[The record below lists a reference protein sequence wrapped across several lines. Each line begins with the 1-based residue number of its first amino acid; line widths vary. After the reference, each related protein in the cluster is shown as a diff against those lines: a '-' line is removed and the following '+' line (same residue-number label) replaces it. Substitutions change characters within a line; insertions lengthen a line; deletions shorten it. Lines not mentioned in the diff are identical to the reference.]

1 MPGDDMGDMFT
12 AYEADVLVEVA
23 RHRSEHDMPQ
33 RVLERLSRPARF
45 LDRLAGR
52 VPAIERLTDRIRRV
66 VEDAQDRITEV
77 AARDTDFS
85 RTRDYCW
92 RHGVSVHTWDQVGEL
107 PMPVQDEL
115 SRALPRWWL
124 YGAVE
129 GGTVGLVQGLTDI
142 AVLPWVAIA
151 AADATATLFMGAREA
166 VLQATCYGF
175 SPADPDMKPHLL
187 AAMVPPADWDRTR
200 YLGMKA
206 VLSHPRVAQRALS
219 EMWARRMT
227 AMLTD
232 KEVTVWLP
240 LAGAVVNAGLNAA
253 FLYGI
258 RQSSRDYFRL
268 LRLVQRYGSDPVIDR
283 VERLAPPPADPFVR
297 GIPEG
302 AHS

>member
-1 MPGDDMGDMFT
+1 MPANDAGDMFT
-12 AYEADVLVEVA
+12 PYETDVLVEVA
-23 RHRSEHDMPQ
+23 RHRAEHDMPQ
-33 RVLERLSRPARF
+33 RMLDRMSRPARL

-52 VPAIERLTDRIRRV
+52 VPALERLTDRIRGV
-66 VEDAQDRITEV
+66 VEDAQERITDV
-77 AARDTDFS
+77 AARETGFD

-92 RHGVSVHTWDQVGEL
+92 RHGVSVHGWEQMGEL

-115 SRALPRWWL
+115 SRALPRWWV

-142 AVLPWVAIA
+142 AVLPWLAMA

-175 SPADPDMKPHLL
+175 SPSDPDMKPHLL
-187 AAMVPPADWDRTR
+187 ASMVPPTDWDRTR

-206 VLSHPRVAQRALS
+206 VLSHPRVAQRALTD
-219 EMWARRMT
+219 MWTRRMT

-232 KEVTVWLP
+232 KELTVWLP
-240 LAGAVVNAGLNAA
+240 LAGAVMNASLNAA

-258 RQSSRDYFRL
+258 RKSSRDYFRL

-283 VERLAPPPADPFVR
+283 VERLAPPLPDSVPHA
-297 GIPEG
+297 IPEG